1 MQSHVEPPHLADG
14 LGISLAST
22 NVIGTVV
29 LVSTLGWDSVL
40 GASTIATITAR
51 QGHNRAKKGFFKKKI
66 LTFII
71 LKSLPTFSAPPA
83 PRPSWTRPSL
93 A

>member
-1 MQSHVEPPHLADG
+1 MQSLVEPPHLADG

-40 GASTIATITAR
+40 GTSTIATITAR
-51 QGHNRAKKGFFKKKI
+51 QGHNRAKKGLFF
-66 LTFII
+66 
-71 LKSLPTFSAPPA
+71 
-83 PRPSWTRPSL
+83 
-93 A
+93 